1 MMTPLPQDQELTNFF
16 VNKLRQEWGTE
27 GGGHRTVGASERH
40 EDAL

>member
-40 EDAL
+40 ERAL